1 VFEGFREVRIQTG
14 EAEIFALTGGSGP
27 PLLLLHGFPQT
38 HVMWHAVA
46 ARLAARF
53 SLVIADLRGYGNS
66 RGPAPDAAHRRYA
79 KRAMGGDMIDVMTM
93 LGHERFFV
101 AGHDRGA
108 RVAYRMALDRP
119 DAIAR
124 LAVLDIV
131 PTLDMWEGM
140 TRELALGSYHWLFLA
155 QPAPLPERLI
165 GRDPDFYLRHLLDRW
180 GGTAALDPAAVA
192 HYERHFRKSSVIQ
205 AVCEDYRAGATV
217 DLEDD
222 LADRR
227 SGRRVAC
234 PMLLV
239 WGRRYLTAKSESPL
253 NVWRLWAADVR
264 EAALDCGHFVA
275 EERPDECAAA
285 LEQFFGEA

>member
-1 VFEGFREVRIQTG
+1 
-14 EAEIFALTGGSGP
+14 
-27 PLLLLHGFPQT
+27 
-38 HVMWHAVA
+38 
-46 ARLAARF
+46 
-53 SLVIADLRGYGNS
+53 
-66 RGPAPDAAHRRYA
+66 
-79 KRAMGGDMIDVMTM
+79 M

-108 RVAYRMALDRP
+108 RVGYRLALDRP

-124 LAVLDIV
+124 LAVLDVV

-140 TRELALGSYHWLFLA
+140 SRDLALGSYHWLFLA

-165 GRDPDFYLRHLLDRW
+165 GRDPDFYLHHLLDRW
-180 GGTAALDPAAVA
+180 GAPGALDPLAVA
-192 HYERHFRKSSVIQ
+192 HYERHFRKASVIQ
-205 AVCEDYRAGATV
+205 AACEDYRAGATV

-222 LADRR
+222 RADRKR
-227 SGRRVAC
+227 GQTVGC

-239 WGRRYLTAKSESPL
+239 WGRRYLPAKSESPL
-253 NVWRLWAADVR
+253 NVWRLWAGDVR
-264 EAALDCGHFVA
+264 EVGLDCGHFVA